1 MSSSVDKHQAVIDF
15 LITCPAIQ
23 NSPLYFNFTQAEDDN
38 KQFLTSANDKNMN
51 RTFIDGGVLK
61 RYTFTII
68 DYRSV
73 VFQALVKDPQFIASN
88 ENVEELL
95 DVQGII
101 DWINEQADA
110 HNYPDFGEEYFIDD
124 MRTLTEN
131 PNMNGVDT
139 SLTPALAKYSISVQI
154 DYIDYT
160 KRNN

>member
-1 MSSSVDKHQAVIDF
+1 MADKHKAVIDF
-15 LITCPAIQ
+15 LLNCPAIQ
-23 NSPLYFNFTQAEDDN
+23 NSSLYFNFTEAEDDN
-38 KQFLTSANDKNMN
+38 KQFVTASNDKLMN
-51 RTFIDGGVLK
+51 RNFVDGSVE
-61 RYTFTII
+61 RQYTFTII

-73 VFQALVKDPQFIASN
+73 VYQAIVQTPELVGAN

-95 DVQGII
+95 DVQGIM

-110 HNYPDFGEEYFIDD
+110 HNYPDFGEEFFIDD

-160 KRNN
+160 KRIY

>member
-1 MSSSVDKHQAVIDF
+1 MDKNKAVIDF
-15 LITCPAIQ
+15 LIQCPAIQ

-38 KQFLTSANDKNMN
+38 KQFVTTSNDKNMN
-51 RTFIDGGVLK
+51 KRFIDGSVQK

-73 VFQALVKDPQFIASN
+73 AYQAIVKDPEFMGAN

-95 DVQGII
+95 DVQSIM

-110 HNYPDFGEEYFIDD
+110 HNYPDFGEDCMIDD

-131 PNMNGVDT
+131 PNTNGVDT

-154 DYIDYT
+154 DYIDSS
-160 KRNN
+160 KRNH

>member
-1 MSSSVDKHQAVIDF
+1 MVDKNRAVIDF
-15 LITCPAIQ
+15 LIQCPAIQ
-23 NSPLYFNFTQAEDDN
+23 NSSLYFNFTQAEDDN
-38 KQFLTSANDKNMN
+38 KQFVTTSNDKNMN
-51 RTFIDGGVLK
+51 KEFVDGSVQK

-73 VFQALVKDPQFIASN
+73 AYQAVVKDPDYISAN

-95 DVQGII
+95 DVQSIM

-110 HNYPDFGEEYFIDD
+110 HNYPDFGEDCFIDG

-131 PNMNGVDT
+131 PNTNGVDT

-154 DYIDYT
+154 DYIDYS
-160 KRNN
+160 KRNH

>member
-1 MSSSVDKHQAVIDF
+1 MVDKHKAVVDF
-15 LITCPAIQ
+15 LLNCPAIQ

-38 KQFLTSANDKNMN
+38 KQFVTASNDKNMN
-51 RTFIDGGVLK
+51 KKFIDGSVQK

-73 VFQALVKDPQFIASN
+73 VYQALVKDPEFIANN

-95 DVQGII
+95 DVQSII
-101 DWINEQADA
+101 DWINEQADV
-110 HNYPDFGEEYFIDD
+110 HNYPNFGDECFIDD
-124 MRTLTEN
+124 MRPTTEN

-139 SLTPALAKYSISVQI
+139 SLTPALAKYSVSIQI
-154 DYIDYT
+154 DYIDYS